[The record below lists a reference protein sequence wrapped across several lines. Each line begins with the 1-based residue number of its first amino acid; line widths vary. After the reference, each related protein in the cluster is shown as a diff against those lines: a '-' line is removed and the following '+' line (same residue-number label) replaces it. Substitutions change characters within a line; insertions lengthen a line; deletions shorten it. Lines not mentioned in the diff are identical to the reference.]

1 MKGSVH
7 SMTRADLCLRLRKIE
22 GQVRGLQRM
31 IDDRAP
37 CAEILVQIASTRAA
51 LNAVG
56 LGVLD
61 GQLSQSTTADGRQ
74 LSDAEASRFIDAV
87 ELLVRH

>member
-7 SMTRADLCLRLRKIE
+7 SVSPADLCLRLRKIE

-31 IDDRAP
+31 IDDRSQ

-61 GQLSQSTTADGRQ
+61 GELSRSTTPDGRQ
-74 LSDAEASRFIDAV
+74 LSDADACRFIEAV